1 MDGQTLG
8 GTATGV
14 RPKKGA
20 ISRLLNHPS
29 RGADIYVQDEV
40 EMSLF
45 PTLTRTW
52 MKRGQQKKINA
63 PGVRPPKRHEV
74 AATDWRT
81 GDIVRVRSEKRNAEA
96 FCQMVE
102 QCLARSARR
111 KRRVII
117 VTDGPRFHKP
127 ETSKRVAALLERY
140 GRQLTL
146 RYIPSY
152 SPDCNPMELLWN
164 DWRDNVT
171 HNHDRSQIGKLECDS
186 DRYFERRDCDP
197 KGVLHTLGSPFEHR
211 CQNRI
216 N

>member
-1 MDGQTLG
+1 
-8 GTATGV
+8 
-14 RPKKGA
+14 
-20 ISRLLNHPS
+20 
-29 RGADIYVQDEV
+29 
-40 EMSLF
+40 MSLF

-81 GDIVRVRSEKRNAEA
+81 GDIVRVRREKRNAEA

-102 QCLARSARR
+102 ACMARSANR

-117 VTDGPRFHKP
+117 VADGARFHKP
-127 ETSKRVAALLERY
+127 ETSKRVAALLDRY
-140 GRQLTL
+140 GHRLTL
-146 RYIPSY
+146 RYFPSY
-152 SPDCNPMELLWN
+152 SPECNPMELLWN

-171 HNHDRSQIGKLECDS
+171 HNHDRSQISKLECDS
-186 DRYFERRDCDP
+186 DRYFDRRAGDP
-197 KGVLHTLGSPFEHR
+197 KSVLRTIGSPFEHR
-211 CQNRI
+211 RQNRK